1 MPLPAIALFLERLR
15 VPGGAVA
22 CPDCFG
28 NWGFRA
34 VVSERARLGQGDCP
48 RCRRRGRR
56 IDKTGLVEAV
66 QLFFVS
72 GSYIA
77 ESMAP
82 VYQSNQANP
91 DPARFDPTLEADAK
105 LARALTGEVVFDYG
119 PPLWR
124 VGEVALKHE
133 FAEGG
138 EVRERAARAFV
149 GAAPAVVLPIG
160 TRLFRIRKNP
170 KADESI
176 VTPAAFDPPPPEVA
190 REPGRWDDG
199 TLPVLYAS
207 DDIEL
212 CLHECRIIVSDEIVV
227 ATLTATRQLKLLD
240 LTGQIEGGGPT
251 PFEDPNIFARFLSL
265 KRDADWLGY
274 ARTVSR
280 AAHAAGFDGIRYTS
294 YYAQA
299 KHDTSALNVA
309 LFGRPISEGA
319 LSLQSI
325 NRLRVDDA
333 RYHYVYG
340 PVLYHDSAMQAE
352 IEAFLAAYGE
362 EELSGREASDLA
374 P

>member
-1 MPLPAIALFLERLR
+1 M
-15 VPGGAVA
+15 
-22 CPDCFG
+22 
-28 NWGFRA
+28 
-34 VVSERARLGQGDCP
+34 
-48 RCRRRGRR
+48 
-56 IDKTGLVEAV
+56 
-66 QLFFVS
+66 FFVS

-82 VYQSNQANP
+82 VYQSNSVNS
-91 DPARFDPTLEADAK
+91 DPARFDPTLEPDAQ
-105 LARALTGEVVFDYG
+105 LARALTGEVVFHYG

-124 VGEVALKHE
+124 VGEVNLKHE

-138 EVRERAARAFV
+138 EIRERAARGLV
-149 GAAPAVVLPIG
+149 AAAHSMFLPVG

-176 VTPAAFDPPPPEVA
+176 VTPAAFDPPPAEIA

-199 TLPVLYAS
+199 SLPVLYAS

-212 CLHECRIIVSDEIVV
+212 CLHECRVIVADEIVV
-227 ATLTATRQLKLLD
+227 ATLQVARPLKLLD
-240 LTGQIEGGGPT
+240 MTSQIEDGGPT

-265 KRDADWLGY
+265 NRDADWLGY

-299 KHDTSALNVA
+299 KHDASALNVA

-319 LSLQSI
+319 LSLQSV
-325 NRLRVDDA
+325 NRLRVTDA
-333 RYHYVYG
+333 RYAYAFG
-340 PVLYHDSAMQAE
+340 PVLYRDSAMQGE
-352 IEAFLAAYGE
+352 IEAFIAAYGE
-362 EELSGREASDLA
+362 EAKAAMIEELLGREAPDLA